1 MCLCRC
7 AGILLNPASACP
19 LPSCDPVCLHQFAH
33 YAPQDAQLCLQ
44 LFTPDVRGWA
54 RAQKDSNAVLNCP
67 SGGLAKLFLQYHSE
81 GRHRR
86 LSDFDDHL
94 NDPSK

>member
-1 MCLCRC
+1 MFPCRC
-7 AGILLNPASACP
+7 AGTLSSPASMCSMP
-19 LPSCDPVCLHQFAH
+19 SLPAQLPYYDS
-33 YAPQDAQLCLQ
+33 QDVQLCLQ
-44 LFTPDVRGWA
+44 LFTPDTRGWA